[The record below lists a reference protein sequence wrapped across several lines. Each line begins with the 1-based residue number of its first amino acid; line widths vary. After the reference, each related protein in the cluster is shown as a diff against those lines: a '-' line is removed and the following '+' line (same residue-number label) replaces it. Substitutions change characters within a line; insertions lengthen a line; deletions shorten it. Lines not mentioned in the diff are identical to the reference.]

1 MKRYAA
7 FLRGVMPY
15 NCKMA
20 DLKRAFESAG
30 FTEVKTVLGSG
41 NVVFSAEASGV
52 RALERTAEQAMAK
65 TMGRV
70 FFTIVR
76 PVAELKKLVA
86 ADPFARLKAAPDAK
100 RVVTFLRTKPKQP
113 LVLPKGE
120 IDGARML
127 AHRGAEVFTAYR
139 ITPRA
144 RLKGPTFMRLIE
156 QAAGTGQT
164 TRSWQ
169 TIEKIL
175 MAAGSSAR

>member
-1 MKRYAA
+1 MTRYVA
-7 FLRGVMPY
+7 FLRGVMPF

-20 DLKRAFESAG
+20 DLRKAFEAAG
-30 FTEVKTVLGSG
+30 FADVKTVLGSG
-41 NVVFSAEASGV
+41 NVVFSSEPAGARV
-52 RALERTAEQAMAK
+52 LERRAEQAMAK
-65 TMGRV
+65 TMGKA

-76 PVAELKKLVA
+76 PVDELAKLVA
-86 ADPFARLKAAPDAK
+86 EDPFAGMKVARDAK
-100 RVVTFLRTKPKQP
+100 RVVTLLRTRPRKP

-127 AHRGAEVFTAYR
+127 AHRGTEVFTAYR

-156 QAAGTGQT
+156 QAVGTEQT

-169 TIEKIL
+169 TIEKV
-175 MAAGSSAR
+175 AR